1 MTRCSTQSTSSTP
14 TVIIDRLGLHF
25 QDQIIYQGLSLT
37 ISQNEFVCIVG
48 PSGCGKSTLLRLI
61 GGLLGH
67 QAGTITV
74 NGMSPADAWAS
85 MAYVFQSPRLV
96 PWRNAIDNV
105 ALGAELRQRRPDRA
119 ALKTKAVE
127 LLTLLGLSQ
136 DTEKHPAM
144 LSGGERQR
152 VAIARALIVEPDI
165 ILMDEP
171 FSALDLKTRE
181 RLRAEIISIWSKTK
195 KTIIFVTHD
204 VEEALLLAD
213 RVIVLTA
220 KPTKVRETIEI
231 THPRPRNLRSIP
243 ELAETRRNLEN
254 IMREL
259 EPSTADSPNLD

>member
-1 MTRCSTQSTSSTP
+1 MQSTSSTSAV
-14 TVIIDRLGLHF
+14 TIDRLGLSF
-25 QDQIIYQGLSLT
+25 QDQRIYQDLSLA
-37 ISQNEFVCIVG
+37 IGKNEFVCIVG
-48 PSGCGKSTLLRLI
+48 PSGCGKSTLLRLM
-61 GGLLGH
+61 GGLLAH
-67 QAGTITV
+67 QAGTIAV

-105 ALGAELRQRRPDRA
+105 VLGAELRYRRPDRS

-136 DTEKHPAM
+136 DAEKYPAM

-181 RLRAEIISIWSKTK
+181 RLRAEIIAIWSRTK

-213 RVIVLTA
+213 PV
-220 KPTKVRETIEI
+220 
-231 THPRPRNLRSIP
+231 SF
-243 ELAETRRNLEN
+243 
-254 IMREL
+254 
-259 EPSTADSPNLD
+259 